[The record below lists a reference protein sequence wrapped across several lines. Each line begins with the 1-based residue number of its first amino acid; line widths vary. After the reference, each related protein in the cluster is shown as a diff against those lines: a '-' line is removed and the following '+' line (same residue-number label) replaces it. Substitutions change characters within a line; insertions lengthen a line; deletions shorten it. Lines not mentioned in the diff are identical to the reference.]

1 VETKNAQIGE
11 GAKVPHQSYVGD
23 AEIGREANIV
33 VGGIFANYD
42 GVTKSTTVVGD
53 YRFVG
58 SNSVLAAPL
67 VIGSGAFVAAG
78 STITGDIGPGDL
90 GVARGQQRNVRGWVM
105 RKRAGTKIAAAA
117 QQALD
122 SGPPVDDPSATT
134 GSDGR

>member
-1 VETKNAQIGE
+1 MVGE
-11 GAKVPHQSYVGD
+11 GAN
-23 AEIGREANIV
+23 IGAGV
-33 VGGIFANYD
+33 IFANYD

-53 YRFVG
+53 YSFVG

-67 VIGSGAFVAAG
+67 VVGPGSFVAAG
-78 STITGDIGPGDL
+78 STITGDVGPGDL
-90 GVARGQQRNVRGWVM
+90 GVARGQQRNVRGWVL

-122 SGPPVDDPSATT
+122 SAPPADDPAATD